1 MKQNGNKKDKVY
13 ENLKQ
18 RIIACE
24 LSPGLPINETNFAL
38 DLGVSKTPVREALR
52 QLEREG
58 FVENVPGRGST
69 VSHITN
75 QEIKDIIEVR
85 EIIESGVA
93 KRLARLKGH
102 PLLIDELDKNIKI
115 LENSENVEETEHDS
129 IEYEDIHLIIV
140 KALENQALLKM
151 YSGILAR
158 ITRIRTHY
166 GRSFTPRRSHDIVSE
181 HIEILDAIV
190 KGDSAAAEEK
200 MLIHLQN
207 AGTFLIG
214 LN

>member
-1 MKQNGNKKDKVY
+1 MKQSGNKKDQVY
-13 ENLKQ
+13 ENLKR

-24 LSPGLPINETNFAL
+24 LSPGLPINENNFATE
-38 DLGVSKTPVREALR
+38 LGVSKTPIREALR

-69 VSHITN
+69 VSHITS
-75 QEIKDIIEVR
+75 QEIKDIIEIR

-102 PLLIDELDKNIKI
+102 PSLVTALNKNVEVLKELEKDENSIDEYNRCD
-115 LENSENVEETEHDS
+115 
-129 IEYEDIHLIIV
+129 DIHLIIV
-140 KALENQALLKM
+140 EALENKALLGM
-151 YSGILAR
+151 YSGILDR

-166 GRSFTPRRSHDIVSE
+166 GRSFTHRRTHDIVSE
-181 HIEILDAIV
+181 HIGILEAIV
-190 KGDSAAAEEK
+190 NGDSAAAEEK
-200 MLIHLQN
+200 MLLHLQN
-207 AGTFLIG
+207 AGSFLIG